1 MPDTAPFAPK
11 YRRLL
16 KGAGIVAL
24 ANAAGA
30 GLGLV
35 LLFVLARSLSPAEL
49 AIVVGV
55 IAIIDGGQMFLDA
68 TVNTGMVN
76 LASKRGREGVPSP
89 AILRAGFWSKIAL
102 GVALALLVAALARP
116 LSAAL
121 VGDAAIAPHIALAGV
136 SALVAGMH
144 NYVMAILQAREAFVR
159 IAVLSLFKNI
169 FRLAVVLPW
178 IVAGDPDPGTLA
190 LSICAVPVLVLIA
203 SLGLTSWDFLRDRA
217 ALRDGA
223 VALLRINGWMALSA
237 IAMFGGRLDVWL
249 VGILSTQ
256 AEAGRFA
263 VAAQLCV
270 GVGVLTQALVTA
282 FLPAISRF
290 RSGAEARDF
299 LRRWARTLPLAVLF
313 PLIAWPISGPVIGFV
328 FGESYAAAAPV
339 FNLLFTASIM
349 TLFGAPL
356 MLILLSA
363 GEARILAGGTFLQ
376 LLLRVGLAIVIVPAL
391 GGVGLGWADIAS
403 RLVAMALILAFV
415 IKAVRRSFAFTG
427 TPGEQPPVP
436 AEPTGKSAG

>member
-1 MPDTAPFAPK
+1 MPDTTPFAPK

-24 ANAAGA
+24 ANAAST

-35 LLFVLARSLSPAEL
+35 VLLVFARGLSPAEL

-76 LASKRGREGVPSP
+76 VASRQGREGVPDPS
-89 AILRAGFWSKIAL
+89 ILRAGFWSKIAL
-102 GVALALLVAALARP
+102 GSALALFVAALARP

-159 IAVLSLFKNI
+159 IAVLSLFKNV
-169 FRLAVVLPW
+169 FRLVVVLPW
-178 IVAGDPDPGTLA
+178 ILAGDPDPGTLA
-190 LSICAVPVLVLIA
+190 LSVCAAPVLLLAA
-203 SLGLTSWDFLRDRA
+203 SLGLTSWGFLRDRA
-217 ALRDGA
+217 ALWDGMR
-223 VALLRINGWMALSA
+223 ALLKVNGWMALTA

-249 VGILSTQ
+249 VGVLSTP

-299 LRRWARTLPLAVLF
+299 LRYWARTLPLAVLF
-313 PLIAWPISGPVIGFV
+313 PLIAWPISGPIIGFV
-328 FGESYAAAAPV
+328 FGAGYADAAPV
-339 FNLLFTASIM
+339 FNLLFTASVM

-363 GEARILAGGTFLQ
+363 GAARILAGGTVLQ
-376 LLLRVGLAIVIVPAL
+376 LLLRVGLAIAIVPAL

-415 IKAVRRSFAFTG
+415 IKAVRRRLAFAG
-427 TPGEQPPVP
+427 TPDDPPPVP
-436 AEPTGKSAG
+436 AEPTRKRAG